1 MRVLHLCRDL
11 APESN
16 GGLSIAVAGMLSALQ
31 GSNLKYAAWSFD
43 SWRPKAKAG
52 TTSAPSPAWTQEE
65 NQKTLRIRTPDQ
77 LEAASKLCSAWHP
90 ELLHVHHGMLWQ
102 EAKNIEI
109 RLGRD
114 LPKIFHLHVL
124 QAEQERLRGQTEST
138 MSSRAEA
145 QALDEAQAIIA
156 PSLATAQALLR
167 HAPWVS
173 TRLHVIGLGI
183 NTQPA
188 ARQAPGQEEES
199 SILVAGRF
207 ADVKGTDL
215 LGEILSEVLKRAPK
229 TQVYLAGGC
238 PENLRG
244 QRRWLRRIEATLGP
258 EKMARVRFLGWLSPE
273 ALNKAYDD
281 ASLLLSPSRFETFGQ
296 NVLEAMLHG
305 LPVVAAQAGG
315 LVELIE
321 DGKSGLLCPVGDAQ
335 GMAEACLTL
344 LAHPKKAQAMGR
356 AGAQL
361 AQKRDWSS
369 VAQKLV
375 RLYDA
380 LYQEAP

>member
-1 MRVLHLCRDL
+1 
-11 APESN
+11 
-16 GGLSIAVAGMLSALQ
+16 MLSALQ
-31 GSNLKYAAWSFD
+31 GSSLKCAAWSFD

-52 TTSAPSPAWTQEE
+52 SHTAPAAAWTHEEKQEI
-65 NQKTLRIRTPDQ
+65 LRIRTPDQ
-77 LEAASKLCSAWHP
+77 LEAARKLCSAWCP
-90 ELLHVHHGMLWQ
+90 ELLHVHHAMLWQ
-102 EAKNIEI
+102 EAINLER

-138 MSSRAEA
+138 LSSQAEA
-145 QALDEAQAIIA
+145 QALSEAGAIIA
-156 PSLATAQALLR
+156 PSQAAAQALLR
-167 HAPWVS
+167 HAPKVS

-183 NTQPA
+183 DTHPVVK
-188 ARQAPGQEEES
+188 RSPGQEEES

-215 LGEILSEVLKRAPK
+215 LGEILSEVLKRAPQ

-238 PENLRG
+238 PENPRG
-244 QRRWLRRIEATLGP
+244 QRRWLRRIEAALGP
-258 EKMARVRFLGWLSPE
+258 EKMTRVKFLGWLSPE

-281 ASLLLSPSRFETFGQ
+281 ACLLLSPSRFETFGQ
-296 NVLEAMLHG
+296 NVLEGMLHG
-305 LPVVAAQAGG
+305 LPVVAARAGG
-315 LVELIE
+315 LSELIE
-321 DGKSGLLCPVGDAQ
+321 DGESGLLCPAGDTKAL
-335 GMAEACLTL
+335 ADACLTL

-356 AGAQL
+356 AGAHL

-369 VAQKLV
+369 VTQDFV
-375 RLYDA
+375 RLYDT